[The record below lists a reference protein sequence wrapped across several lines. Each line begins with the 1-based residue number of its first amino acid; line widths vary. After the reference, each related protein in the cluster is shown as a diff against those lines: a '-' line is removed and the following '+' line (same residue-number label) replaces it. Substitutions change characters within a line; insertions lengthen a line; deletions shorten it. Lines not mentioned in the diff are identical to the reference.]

1 LWSVLFF
8 LTLIKIEN
16 ISYFKL
22 GNFIRLSIEVS
33 QKSDFNFSAEKN
45 AVKMMFKEPLIL
57 GKNNYAHKKKAIPFR
72 MIVKGNEMIFIFEEN
87 FSVARYFVLP
97 FPYKIIIDVSF
108 NTSDIEDILTEREKK
123 RRPKIVLDAGHGG
136 KDPGTTHFNIREKD
150 ITLSFVK
157 ELADIIRKDGKFE
170 LILTRDRDEFLK
182 LEERSGIANSVECD
196 VFISLHVNYTKK
208 PMVRGFEIFYFSKK
222 FSKYAL
228 RVAEKENG
236 VKLKEDD
243 IVLFELFSSY
253 KQENSRKL
261 ADFLKESLKDVGE
274 VNRVEGAPFY
284 VLAGTFC
291 PSVLIELGF
300 ISNHEDRR
308 KLISKSFRK
317 TVAEKIYE
325 GIKSFITYQLS
336 YQNSYL

>member
-1 LWSVLFF
+1 MWSALFF
-8 LTLIKIEN
+8 LSLIRIED

-22 GNFIRLSIEVS
+22 GEFIRVSIEIS
-33 QKSDFNFSAEKN
+33 QKSDFSFSAEKN
-45 AVKMMFKEPLIL
+45 AVKVIFKEPLVFE
-57 GKNNYAHKKKAIPFR
+57 KNNYARKKKVMPFK
-72 MIVKGNEMIFIFEEN
+72 ILVKGAEMTFIFEEN

-108 NTSDIEDILTEREKK
+108 KMSDIEDILTEGEKR

-136 KDPGTTHFNIREKD
+136 KDPGTMHFNIREKD
-150 ITLSFVK
+150 IALSFVR
-157 ELADIIRKDGKFE
+157 ELADIIRKDRKFE
-170 LILTRDRDEFLK
+170 LILTRDKDEFLK
-182 LEERSGIANSVECD
+182 LEERSGIANAVECD
-196 VFISLHVNYTKK
+196 VFISLHVNYTKSSAVK
-208 PMVRGFEIFYFSKK
+208 GFEIFYFSKK

-236 VKLKEDD
+236 VKLKEGD
-243 IVLFELFSSY
+243 IVLFDLFSSY
-253 KQENSRKL
+253 KEESSKKL
-261 ADFLKESLKDVGE
+261 AEFLKENLKDIGR

-300 ISNHEDRR
+300 INNHEDRR

-317 TVAEKIYE
+317 AIAEKIYE
-325 GIKSFITYQLS
+325 GVKNFITYQLS